1 MGEGGWG
8 VGRVGEAGKRT
19 RGYRGIGQS
28 ADALNGAMAQ

>member
-1 MGEGGWG
+1 M
-8 VGRVGEAGKRT
+8 GRVGEAGTEGT